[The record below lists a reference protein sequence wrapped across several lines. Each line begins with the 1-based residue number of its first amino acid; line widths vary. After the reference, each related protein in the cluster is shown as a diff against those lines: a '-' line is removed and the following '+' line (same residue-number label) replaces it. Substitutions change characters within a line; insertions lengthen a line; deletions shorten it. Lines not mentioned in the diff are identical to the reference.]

1 VSGTPGTSKWG
12 DREAFPK
19 TIFAIF
25 ATHVSIE
32 LISAE
37 SNESRSYNL
46 TMLVE
51 EVVVVVDFGRG

>member
-1 VSGTPGTSKWG
+1 VGGIG
-12 DREAFPK
+12 ELFPK